1 MSILGIVRT
10 IAILSCG
17 LFTGFLFGDLIGTAF
32 ARPRLSAS
40 SFIQQQQIIHVHVV
54 RILPALTLTAIVSAL
69 GWLIMMRARWNSAEF
84 WLVALAVAAMAFAFA
99 LTVTVNF
106 PINDQLMTWNPAAP
120 PDNFREIWSPW
131 EKAHR
136 VRTTLWMT
144 AFALQA
150 VALGVF
156 ASPSR

>member
-1 MSILGIVRT
+1 MSILGAVRV

-32 ARPRLSAS
+32 ARPKLSAF

-54 RILPALTLTAIVSAL
+54 KILPALTLTDIVSSLA
-69 GWLIMMRARWNSAEF
+69 WLILVRARWDRAEF
-84 WLVALAVAAMAFAFA
+84 WLVALAVGAMAFAFA
-99 LTVTVNF
+99 LTVIVNF
-106 PINDQLMTWNPAAP
+106 PINDQLTTWNPAAP

-131 EKAHR
+131 EKAHK

-144 AFALQA
+144 AFALEA

-156 ASPSR
+156 ASPNR